1 MQIYDNIGIND
12 AIYGQYV
19 ITDSNGNIII
29 SKHNTITLDGR
40 KFILEGMLSNASM
53 KSTDLSNYDNLSFS
67 KIVFIKSNDLT
78 DYNLQYSAIKD
89 NITAEVDITTSD
101 ININTAY
108 TSASSTITDLCIK
121 IQKSLTV
128 TSSTQFSSVALIL
141 TSKNTTNSEKVFSR
155 IIIDP
160 VYLNTNETYTLTYYI
175 YF

>member
-53 KSTDLSNYDNLSFS
+53 KSTDLSDYDNLSFS
-67 KIVFIKSNDLT
+67 KIVFIKTNNLT
-78 DYNLQYSAIKD
+78 DYDLQYSNIKD
-89 NITAEVDITTSD
+89 NITAEVNITTTD
-101 ININTAY
+101 INVNTAY
-108 TSASSTITDLCIK
+108 TSTNSAITDLCIK

-141 TSKNTTNSEKVFSR
+141 SNKETNSEKVFSR